1 LFGIWVTAKM
11 AEGAV
16 NGANDMN
23 GHMKTPAPRES
34 FKEYCSSHKIHIAE
48 LRQHYFSTHAVGH
61 AGKSKLQ
68 RYDLRRLVQWGGIF
82 SMFCR
87 GSVFMMDV
95 TCLKMLLQQVFLV
108 GLCAL
113 CTVYADSS
121 PDREAW
127 YHMAKQVNQ
136 LVPFILGLYVALS
149 LTRWWALRERALG
162 TMFSAMSDVCM
173 LMAMWRPEERWKPLH
188 EELARFGLASVQLV
202 VKAAR
207 HNENMSDLVA
217 NDLLTEDE
225 VVLLQDLQPFQ
236 RAAALWSWILG
247 LCRFGFHG
255 MPPPNFNLL
264 QQRCIEAREGIQ
276 VIHTYLRT
284 QLPFAYVHLVAWLVH
299 LQNIVVAVK
308 AGLEIGCEFRPDGQ
322 QKLEKLFQEMFS
334 AVVVCMIYQG
344 LLCISYLIEDPFGDD
359 FIDFPIMSLT
369 NYVADSVHT
378 VQKAQHDFPARE
390 SLERCLQCVKDRQK
404 TG

>member
-1 LFGIWVTAKM
+1 M

-127 YHMAKQVNQ
+127 YHMAKQ
-136 LVPFILGLYVALS
+136 
-149 LTRWWALRERALG
+149 
-162 TMFSAMSDVCM
+162 
-173 LMAMWRPEERWKPLH
+173 
-188 EELARFGLASVQLV
+188 
-202 VKAAR
+202 
-207 HNENMSDLVA
+207 
-217 NDLLTEDE
+217 
-225 VVLLQDLQPFQ
+225 
-236 RAAALWSWILG
+236 
-247 LCRFGFHG
+247 
-255 MPPPNFNLL
+255 
-264 QQRCIEAREGIQ
+264 
-276 VIHTYLRT
+276 
-284 QLPFAYVHLVAWLVH
+284 
-299 LQNIVVAVK
+299 
-308 AGLEIGCEFRPDGQ
+308 
-322 QKLEKLFQEMFS
+322 
-334 AVVVCMIYQG
+334 
-344 LLCISYLIEDPFGDD
+344 
-359 FIDFPIMSLT
+359 
-369 NYVADSVHT
+369 
-378 VQKAQHDFPARE
+378 
-390 SLERCLQCVKDRQK
+390 
-404 TG
+404 